1 MIVSLLFTP
10 VRSIKQRLV
19 RRRQMR
25 IALQM
30 LAISGVLRPG
40 DSELRYTVPLTRK
53 RLGSDLH
60 SRSTSIP
67 DTRQSRQAGALWSV
81 GFASSLGRIKYW
93 SSTAGPRQLQIG
105 K

>member
-1 MIVSLLFTP
+1 MSLLFTP

-30 LAISGVLRPG
+30 LAVSGVLRPG

-67 DTRQSRQAGALWSV
+67 AARQLRQVGALWSV
-81 GFASSLGRIKYW
+81 GFVSSLGRIKYW
-93 SSTAGPRQLQIG
+93 SSTNGPRQLQVG

>member
-1 MIVSLLFTP
+1 MSLLLTP
-10 VRSIKQRLV
+10 VQSIKQRLA

-30 LAISGVLRPG
+30 LAVSGVLRPG

-60 SRSTSIP
+60 SRSTSGIP
-67 DTRQSRQAGALWSV
+67 GARQVLTAGGVWAA
-81 GFASSLGRIKYW
+81 GFAPSLSRRKYW
-93 SSTAGPRQLQIG
+93 GSRQLQTG
-105 K
+105 E